1 MSNHP
6 NLDILYNYGGIDTNS
21 LLSVTNMFEDDN
33 NEINLIKQSRYFS
46 IDDLLFLFFFCLVIL
61 LYFCLNIYI
70 MYMYIIICTNKRC
83 YVMLCYVMLISC
95 LNNRHECFSIM
106 SLNIQSINAKFNSFT
121 TLIDLI
127 NEKNNNTL
135 SAICLQE
142 TWLGEA
148 DKHSLFHVP
157 NYYCISQPKQ
167 CSSHAGLIIYVHRK
181 FQYQVLNIF
190 NKSEIWEGLAI
201 CIYLEHTNKNI
212 VLANIY
218 KPPKE
223 NNNMNIETFVNELNP
238 SIQN

>member
-6 NLDILYNYGGIDTNS
+6 NLDILNNYGGIDTNS

-46 IDDLLFLFFFCLVIL
+46 IDDL
-61 LYFCLNIYI
+61 
-70 MYMYIIICTNKRC
+70 
-83 YVMLCYVMLISC
+83 ISC
-95 LNNRHECFSIM
+95 LNNKHECFSIM

-148 DKHSLFHVP
+148 DEHSLFHIP

-167 CSSHAGLIIYVHRK
+167 CSSHAGLD
-181 FQYQVLNIF
+181 
-190 NKSEIWEGLAI
+190 
-201 CIYLEHTNKNI
+201 
-212 VLANIY
+212 
-218 KPPKE
+218 
-223 NNNMNIETFVNELNP
+223 
-238 SIQN
+238 